1 MIERDISGH
10 NRGFIF
16 GTHTFRILRDLT
28 GINSIEEVF
37 ERLVNKKTVEGTEV
51 EVSNQIDHIGFICT
65 FLFAC
70 AKHYNQSNKIPI
82 DFEEVNVS
90 DWVDELG
97 LADSMKLVFEL
108 IKTYSLKNLKAP
120 VTGLV
125 EQQ

>member
-1 MIERDISGH
+1 MIEREIDGH
-10 NRGFIF
+10 KRGFIF

-37 ERLVNKKTVEGTEV
+37 ERLVNKKVVDGEEI
-51 EVSNQIDHIGFICT
+51 EVSNQIDHIGFLCT
-65 FLFAC
+65 FLYAC
-70 AKHYNQSNKIPI
+70 AKHYNQSNKIPL

-90 DWVDELG
+90 DWVDDMG
-97 LADSMKLVFEL
+97 LADSMKLVLEL
-108 IKTYSLKNLKAP
+108 IQTYSLKNLRAP